1 MRYVRMI
8 YLVGYSLSLTTLA
21 VAVAIMLYIK
31 SVLPTT
37 CLLALNRHTCNCRRP
52 SLPRPHQHT
61 CRCRIAVAVAKCLGA
76 HFFGTQCTYTEN
88 KTELGLLK
96 TDEHKTA
103 KRDVCNE

>member
-1 MRYVRMI
+1 MWHVSSRSSVETLRTAIHLLLTYIQVHMRYVRMI

-52 SLPRPHQHT
+52 SSPRPHQHT
-61 CRCRIAVAVAKCLGA
+61 CSGNE
-76 HFFGTQCTYTEN
+76 QCADV
-88 KTELGLLK
+88 
-96 TDEHKTA
+96 DEIM
-103 KRDVCNE
+103 

>member
-1 MRYVRMI
+1 MNSTAAWWMLQMHMRYVRMI

-52 SLPRPHQHT
+52 SSPRPHQHRLPVQAMSNSAPMLT
-61 CRCRIAVAVAKCLGA
+61 KLCS
-76 HFFGTQCTYTEN
+76 E
-88 KTELGLLK
+88 
-96 TDEHKTA
+96 
-103 KRDVCNE
+103 